1 MGAVGIENAY
11 RLMKA
16 DIEAITDFVCT
27 HDLEHMTARQATPIV
42 TQYLADRAKI
52 ADARYKSL
60 EHRAEVLG
68 DALHNELEKNARKL
82 KKTGNHLPEEIP
94 DNPVCIDIEPTTVR
108 YIGAKPAKIKIGND
122 DEIFEPTMYPA
133 EDNSNITILLQ
144 QLEALAQ
151 YVEHNLTNLQAMDD
165 AAKNKARTILQGI
178 IARLT

>member
-1 MGAVGIENAY
+1 
-11 RLMKA
+11 MKA